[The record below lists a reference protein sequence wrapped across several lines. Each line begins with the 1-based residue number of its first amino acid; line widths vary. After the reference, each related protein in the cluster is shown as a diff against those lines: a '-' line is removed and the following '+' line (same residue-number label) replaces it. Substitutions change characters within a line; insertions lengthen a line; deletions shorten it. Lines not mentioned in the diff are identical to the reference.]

1 MRRGKTRTLGVMRD
15 IDREMDAVEKALAA
29 EDAAVGRP
37 TKSDVWRMLRSIV
50 LWAVIALVVFAVS
63 QAFWR

>member
-1 MRRGKTRTLGVMRD
+1 MRD
-15 IDREMDAVEKALAA
+15 TDREMDAVEEALAA

-37 TKSDVWRMLRSIV
+37 TKSDAWRMLRSIV
-50 LWAVIALVVFAVS
+50 LWAVIALVVFMVL